1 MAQHDQIIDNGPG
14 RSVRLDI
21 NAAVA
26 ALFSSSSGPVS
37 PAVTVG
43 GQPWFDTTDP
53 VTPKLWIRDAANAAW
68 LDLNKDFATDQ
79 YRGSP
84 GDFTVTAANIGD
96 FIQFTTAGTANL
108 PSVASVVGRFWATIS
123 AQNGAVVI
131 QPAPGENIDG
141 GSSLTVPSG
150 FTVELRNTGTEW
162 RTSMVPV
169 TLSKISTV
177 IAQLPTVTPLV
188 GDQIIL
194 LDSATGLMRGRASQ
208 QSIGNPPGTIITF
221 GSPTPPTGYLTCN
234 GAAISRTTYATLFA
248 SIATWWGTGDGSTT
262 FNVPDF
268 RGEFLRGFDGGR
280 GVDVGR
286 VFGSFQ
292 NEAFLSHGHSI
303 YDPTH
308 AHVAAGGY
316 SFVVVVGGS
325 GGQGDAG
332 SGFSSV
338 GSTDYRYTGI
348 GVNAAGGNET
358 RPRNKAPLFAIKF

>member
-43 GQPWFDTTDP
+43 GQPWYDTTDP
-53 VTPKLWIRDAANAAW
+53 VAPKLWIRDPANTIW
-68 LDLNKDFATDQ
+68 LDINKDFDTDQ

-84 GDFTVTAANIGD
+84 GDFTVTGANIGD

-108 PSVASVVGRFWATIS
+108 PAVASITPRFWATIS

-141 GSSLTVPSG
+141 GASLTVPSG
-150 FTVELRNTGTEW
+150 FTVELRNTGTDW

-169 TLSKISTV
+169 TLSKVSTV
-177 IAQLPTVTPLV
+177 IAQLPVVTPLV

-194 LDSATGLMRGRASQ
+194 LDSATGQMRGRASQ
-208 QSIGNPPGTIITF
+208 QSIGNPPGTILTF
-221 GSPTPPTGYLTCN
+221 GSPTPPTGYLNCN

-248 SIATWWGTGDGSTT
+248 AIGTWWGVGDNSTT
-262 FNVPDF
+262 FNVPDM
-268 RGEFLRGFDGGR
+268 RGEFMRGFDGGR

-292 NEAFLSHGHSI
+292 GEMFLSHTHSL
-303 YDPTH
+303 YDPSH
-308 AHVAAGGY
+308 AHAASGGY

-325 GGQGDAG
+325 GGQGNVG
-332 SGFSSV
+332 SGYSSV
-338 GSTDYRYTGI
+338 GSTDYRGTGQS
-348 GVNAAGGNET
+348 VYATGGNET
-358 RPRNKAPLFAIKF
+358 RPRNKAGLFCIKF